1 MKAPEAERNKKP
13 NRKEQKAELRKAFGK
28 RLVSLRL
35 SAGYRTQTALAEH
48 IPGISREVVSN
59 WEVGYSV
66 PDIFVIPNLC
76 RALKCTYAEFFGESI
91 FYSVEHVK
99 IIAKLSKMNESQLS
113 DCLKFLDYVAS
124 RE

>member
-1 MKAPEAERNKKP
+1 MRAPEAERHKQTS
-13 NRKEQKAELRKAFGK
+13 RKERKAELRKVFGK
-28 RLVSLRL
+28 RLVGLRL
-35 SAGYRTQTALAEH
+35 AAGYRTQAALAEH

-59 WEVGYSV
+59 WEIGYSV

-99 IIAKLSKMNESQLS
+99 IIAKLSKMSESQLS
-113 DCLKFLDYVAS
+113 ECLKFLDYVAS